1 MDGQITANEWS
12 KYAAS
17 SPGSHP
23 AGQPVRH
30 AQVDETQLRGRVL
43 EIVTAVKA
51 LLKAGNVVV
60 PGKSDLEI
68 SHHYGLPR
76 FNEFGL
82 TMVTVVN
89 REYCKK
95 LLVMLPGQTHPEQYH
110 QKKEETFV
118 VLHGRLTL
126 WLDGEEREASA
137 GDVITVARGVKHTF
151 KTTEGVVFEEISS
164 THDKH
169 DSYYTDPAIAANPSP
184 QDLAHLLD
192 VSPMTIRVADW
203 ILRRLADGASATSS
217 CCPAAAP

>member
-1 MDGQITANEWS
+1 VRGQ
-12 KYAAS
+12 
-17 SPGSHP
+17 
-23 AGQPVRH
+23 
-30 AQVDETQLRGRVL
+30 VL

-51 LLKAGNVVV
+51 LLKTGNVVV

-68 SHHYGLPR
+68 SHHYGLER
-76 FNEFGL
+76 FHEFGL

-118 VLHGRLTL
+118 VLYGQLTL
-126 WLDGEEREASA
+126 WLDGEKREAKA

-151 KTTEGVVFEEISS
+151 KTTDGVVFEEISS

-169 DSYYTDPAIAANPSP
+169 DSYYTDPAIAANPGRKTW
-184 QDLAHLLD
+184 LTYW
-192 VSPMTIRVADW
+192 M
-203 ILRRLADGASATSS
+203 
-217 CCPAAAP
+217 